1 MEVIPNFEVQ
11 KVLRISYDFLDG
23 DYPKNLFLDIACFFN
38 GMDVDDAVRILDGL
52 DKGARFGIDN
62 LIDRCLV
69 EINNDQKLWMHQ
81 LVRDMGR
88 EIARQESTKCQRIW
102 RHEDAFTVLKGT
114 TVSSSIFFICLLKW
128 FVWNPNMLI
137 PFSCTSNI
145 FNAGC

>member
-1 MEVIPNFEVQ
+1 LSGKGREIWESALQQMEVIPNFEVQ

-69 EINNDQKLWMHQ
+69 EINNDQRLWMHQ

-114 TVSSSIFFICLLKW
+114 TVRVAQFFY
-128 FVWNPNMLI
+128 M
-137 PFSCTSNI
+137 ST
-145 FNAGC
+145 